1 MNDLTKY
8 LRKVSTYLPGTKKQT
23 QGIIKLLKE
32 DVLSDAANL
41 SFNQIVERFGTP
53 AAMAATQIEIMPK
66 PPVGTNPAMP
76 ALEIAEKVRFQK
88 WLKKIIVIV
97 AAALIMLFAGL
108 CIAEFIDAHHSAEG
122 ESIKG
127 NIKIEQTW
135 EDNSHDLNKGDK

>member
-53 AAMAATQIEIMPK
+53 AAMAATQIEIMP
-66 PPVGTNPAMP
+66 

-108 CIAEFIDAHHSAEG
+108 CIAEFIDAYHSAEG

>member
-53 AAMAATQIEIMPK
+53 AAMAATQIEIMP
-66 PPVGTNPAMP
+66 
-76 ALEIAEKVRFQK
+76 ALEIAEKVRFLK

-127 NIKIEQTW
+127 NIEIEQTW

>member
-41 SFNQIVERFGTP
+41 SFDQIVERFGTP
-53 AAMAATQIEIMPK
+53 AAMAATQIEI
-66 PPVGTNPAMP
+66 MP

-122 ESIKG
+122 ESKRG
-127 NIKIEQTW
+127 NIEIEQTW
-135 EDNSHDLNKGDK
+135 DNSHNLNKGEK

>member
-32 DVLSDAANL
+32 DVLSDATNL
-41 SFNQIVERFGTP
+41 SFDQIVERFGTP
-53 AAMAATQIEIMPK
+53 AAMAATQIEI
-66 PPVGTNPAMP
+66 MP

-127 NIKIEQTW
+127 NVEIEQTW
-135 EDNSHDLNKGDK
+135 EDNSHDLNKGEK

>member
-41 SFNQIVERFGTP
+41 SFDQIVERFGTP
-53 AAMAATQIEIMPK
+53 AAMAATQIEIMP
-66 PPVGTNPAMP
+66 

-88 WLKKIIVIV
+88 WIKKLIIVI
-97 AAALIMLFAGL
+97 ASIIILLFAGL
-108 CIAEFIDAHHSAEG
+108 CIAEYVDAYNASHG
-122 ESIKG
+122 QI
-127 NIKIEQTW
+127 IR
-135 EDNSHDLNKGDK
+135 EDPTHVNDGTNPSTE